1 MEARLGL
8 RLSAELRT
16 LVEAAGEPSAA
27 ARALLLLG
35 AHAAGY
41 DLRPLAGDVR
51 LVLRDRSLDNG
62 LRNELQRVL
71 NTFNTFNTGPAP
83 ELLLD
88 QLLREPP
95 APLEMVDDPLAG
107 VGFEV

>member
-1 MEARLGL
+1 MEARLGV
-8 RLSAELRT
+8 RVSAELRA

-41 DLRPLAGDVR
+41 DLRPLAGDVA
-51 LVLRDRSLDNG
+51 LVLRDRSLDNE

-71 NTFNTFNTGPAP
+71 NTLNTFNTAPAP
-83 ELLLD
+83 ELLRD
-88 QLLREPP
+88 ELLRVPP
-95 APLEMVDDPLAG
+95 APLDTIDDPL
-107 VGFEV
+107 